1 MVCTVLSAVACSH
14 KLIVKGGNVD
24 DNVILWCIVIFS
36 KYKSVNKLDV
46 DDDCHAHL
54 EPCMTICCSDVDCYT
69 VVHGITVLTYLFMP
83 FSCRI
88 RAQSMQYEVFALCAA
103 SLLTVLS

>member
-1 MVCTVLSAVACSH
+1 MVLSTVAGSH

-54 EPCMTICCSDVDCYT
+54 EPCMSICCSDCVDFYT
-69 VVHGITVLTYLFMP
+69 GVHGITVPTYLFMP
-83 FSCRI
+83 FACRI
-88 RAQSMQYEVFALCAA
+88 RAQSM
-103 SLLTVLS
+103 